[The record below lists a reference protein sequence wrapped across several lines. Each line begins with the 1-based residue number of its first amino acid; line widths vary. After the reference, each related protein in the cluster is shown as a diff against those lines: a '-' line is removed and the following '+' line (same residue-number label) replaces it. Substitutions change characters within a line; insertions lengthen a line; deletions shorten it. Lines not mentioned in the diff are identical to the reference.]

1 MSSSSA
7 PIEELPSPSHPIEFS
22 LTNGQLFQ
30 RVMENPSRFN
40 LSPADRLLLEEGRK
54 SMISYTR
61 YGFLLG
67 ATLSPLPLFRG
78 EYAIN
83 NLRKLPPLMDRT
95 TQRPNPVV
103 IRGRLLWIAQS
114 IFVTT
119 VGSGFGTWLGFKLGL
134 RSMERGLSSLPGCRE
149 RVMDAFN
156 LARKE
161 LEAAPLDPQR
171 RASPNHDDGLRN
183 SPRGIKS
190 PEDLANENQDKSYQ
204 EQEDDY
210 LLSRS
215 SPVSTLSSST
225 TNPPQGMQEAL
236 GTSASSS
243 RWEELRRSPP
253 TRPSTWQTIREQN
266 SRQTPPSLGPTSPP
280 LDPSSSSSSPNDPS
294 QSQDEFEK
302 LLERERNLSAGIP
315 PASDR
320 YSSSR
325 P

>member
-1 MSSSSA
+1 
-7 PIEELPSPSHPIEFS
+7 
-22 LTNGQLFQ
+22 
-30 RVMENPSRFN
+30 MENPSRFN

-183 SPRGIKS
+183 S
-190 PEDLANENQDKSYQ
+190 
-204 EQEDDY
+204 
-210 LLSRS
+210 LSRS

-294 QSQDEFEK
+294 QYQDEFEK